1 VSAGYGL
8 TPFGEGDWG
17 SENTI
22 IPGTGSVTTST
33 AGELVLGTVTMVGV
47 KQT

>member
-8 TPFGEGDWG
+8 TPYGEGDWG

-22 IPGTGSVTTST
+22 VPGTGSVTTP
-33 AGELVLGTVTMVGV
+33 GERNGGLSMG
-47 KQT
+47 